1 METSSINTNQ
11 HLPPPAMAVAFF
23 GPDIL
28 AESKIR
34 AWMFGQF
41 HTTAACPRC
50 KTSPSATATAT
61 FWGGGR
67 VSCKACGLWFT
78 ATTGTP
84 LAGLKLSTTQIFLIL
99 VGLGLNLDH
108 KTIAGIVGTT
118 AATVR
123 DFRKKTGE
131 ESNNEQN

>member
-1 METSSINTNQ
+1 MKSSSINTNQ

-28 AESKIR
+28 DESKIR

-67 VSCKACGLWFT
+67 VSCKACGLWYT

-84 LAGLKLSTTQIFLIL
+84 LAGLKLSITQIFLIL
-99 VGLGLNLDH
+99 VGFGLGLDI
-108 KTIAGIVGTT
+108 KTIAEIVGTT
-118 AATVR
+118 PATVR
-123 DFRKKTGE
+123 DFRRKLK
-131 ESNNEQN
+131 NE